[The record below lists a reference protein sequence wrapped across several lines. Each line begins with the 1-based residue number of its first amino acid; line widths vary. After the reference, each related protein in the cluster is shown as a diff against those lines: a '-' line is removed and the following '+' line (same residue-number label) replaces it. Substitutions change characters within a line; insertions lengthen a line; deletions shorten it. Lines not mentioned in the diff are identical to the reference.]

1 MDRVRTKS
9 VGIYCIENTTN
20 CKKYIGL
27 SRNIEQRWNEHLSK
41 LRRGKHGNVYLQRAW
56 NNCGEDAFKFYIV
69 ELCDSNVLSERE
81 EYYIAKYHTLS
92 HESGYNLT
100 KGGED
105 AATTNKMIIA
115 YKTGKIY
122 NSVHEAAE
130 ASDVADITMI
140 AWCKKHRNFMYL
152 DEWNSLSKSD
162 QDYWCDFDWKV
173 VDHNRL
179 SVAHSKENLTED
191 SLRKYS
197 NAVSGNRNPR
207 AFPIYCPELNEEFW
221 GAKEAHE
228 KYGICVSSISQCIS
242 GKLGHAGTHPVT
254 KEPLHWV
261 KILKE

>member
-1 MDRVRTKS
+1 M
-9 VGIYCIENTTN
+9 GIYCIENMSN
-20 CKKYIGL
+20 NKKYIGL
-27 SRNIEQRWNEHLSK
+27 SRNIEQRWNEHRSK
-41 LRRGKHGNVYLQRAW
+41 LRRGKHGNIYLQRAW
-56 NNCGEDAFKFYIV
+56 NNCGEDSFKFYII
-69 ELCDSNVLSERE
+69 ELCDSNILSERE
-81 EYYIAKYHTLS
+81 EYYIEKYHTLS

-115 YKTGKIY
+115 YKTGEIY

-130 ASDVADITMI
+130 NYGVADITMI
-140 AWCKKHRNFMYL
+140 AWCKKHRKFMYFN
-152 DEWNSLSKSD
+152 EWNSLSKSD
-162 QDYWCDFDWKV
+162 KDYWCNFDWDTA
-173 VDHNRL
+173 DHERL
-179 SVAHSKENLTED
+179 SAAHSRANLSED

-197 NAVSGNRNPR
+197 MAVSGKCNPR

-228 KYGICVSSISQCIS
+228 KYGVCVSSISQCIS

>member
-1 MDRVRTKS
+1 MRAKS

-81 EYYIAKYHTLS
+81 EYYIKKYHTLS

-100 KGGED
+100 RGGED

-115 YKTGKIY
+115 YKTGEIY
-122 NSVHEAAE
+122 DSVHEAAK

-152 DEWNSLSKSD
+152 DEWSSLSKSN
-162 QDYWCDFDWKV
+162 QDYWCNFDWEM
-173 VDHNRL
+173 VDHKRL
-179 SVAHSKENLTED
+179 SAAHSKENLTED

-228 KYGICVSSISQCIS
+228 KYGICVSSISQCVS
-242 GKLGHAGTHPVT
+242 GKLGHAGKHPIT
-254 KEPLHWV
+254 GESLHWV
-261 KILKE
+261 KVLKE

>member
-1 MDRVRTKS
+1 MRTKS

-20 CKKYIGL
+20 GKKYIGL

-69 ELCDSNVLSERE
+69 ELCDSNALSERE

-105 AATTNKMIIA
+105 AATTNKMIVA

-130 ASDVADITMI
+130 ESDVADITMI

-152 DEWNSLSKSD
+152 DEWNSLSDTKQND
-162 QDYWCDFDWKV
+162 CRNFDWEMA
-173 VDHNRL
+173 DHIRL
-179 SVAHSKENLTED
+179 SKAHSRENLTED
-191 SLRKYS
+191 TLHKISS
-197 NAVSGNRNPR
+197 AFSGSRNPR
-207 AFPIYCPELNEEFW
+207 AFAVYCPELNEEFW

-228 KYGICVSSISQCIS
+228 KYGVCVSSISQCIG
-242 GKLGHAGTHPVT
+242 GKLGHAGKHPIT
-254 KEPLHWV
+254 GEKLHWV

>member
-1 MDRVRTKS
+1 MRTKS

-20 CKKYIGL
+20 GKKYIGL

-56 NNCGEDAFKFYIV
+56 NNCGQDAFKFYII

-81 EYYIAKYHTLS
+81 EYYITKHHTLS

-105 AATTNKMIIA
+105 AATTNKTIIA
-115 YKTGKIY
+115 YKTGNIY

-130 ASDVADITMI
+130 KSDVADITMI

-152 DEWNSLSKSD
+152 DEWNSLSD
-162 QDYWCDFDWKV
+162 TEQNDCRNFDWEMS
-173 VDHNRL
+173 DHIRL
-179 SVAHSKENLTED
+179 SKAHSRENLTED
-191 SLRKYS
+191 TLHKISS
-197 NAVSGNRNPR
+197 AVSGRRNPR
-207 AFPIYCPELNEEFW
+207 AFAVYCPELNEEFW

-228 KYGICVSSISQCIS
+228 KYGVCVSSISQCIS
-242 GKLGHAGTHPVT
+242 GKLGHAGKHPIT
-254 KEPLHWV
+254 GESLHWV
-261 KILKE
+261 KVLKE